1 MLHYLFQ
8 AIALFNAN
16 RQTEAMLRVDQL
28 AADPSVDPLACG
40 VVVVSL
46 AFSIILMFVR

>member
-1 MLHYLFQ
+1 MLHYWFQ

-16 RQTEAMLRVDQL
+16 KYKEAILRVDQL
-28 AADPSVDPLACG
+28 AADPSVDPLACD

-46 AFSIILMFVR
+46 AFSITLMFVR

>member
-1 MLHYLFQ
+1 VLHFVFQ

-16 RQTEAMLRVDQL
+16 RHKEAILRVDQL

-46 AFSIILMFVR
+46 AFSVTLMFVG